1 MSKNVPNPQVTNEVN
16 KFIKN
21 KLNKP
26 QKNQNSNAKGE
37 FKILNKV
44 SGNQDQVQV
53 GKNEPNSSSHIPE
66 NGKNAEQTVQSGKNE
81 ESIFSTPNS
90 SSHIPENGK
99 NAEQSV
105 QRQNSNPPEG
115 EKSIRRSA
123 RLAKKSILNTPQ
135 RGGVKKK

>member
-26 QKNQNSNAKGE
+26 QKNQNLNAKRE

-53 GKNEPNSSSHIPE
+53 GKNEPTYQGNYPAQPKFPPQM
-66 NGKNAEQTVQSGKNE
+66 GKEMNKLQV
-81 ESIFSTPNS
+81 
-90 SSHIPENGK
+90 
-99 NAEQSV
+99 V
-105 QRQNSNPPEG
+105 
-115 EKSIRRSA
+115 RSA
-123 RLAKKSILNTPQ
+123 RLAKKTAIKSADTTAGQNSHPLKE
-135 RGGVKKK
+135 KKNLRD